1 MAEPRKDDMS
11 FDSPDLG
18 GEDFGG
24 GGRRFARFARARR
37 GVTPE
42 EPLDYKNIAY
52 LTKLLTPQGKIM
64 SRKRTGFSGQDQ
76 RQLAKAVKLARFLGL
91 LAYVG

>member
-1 MAEPRKDDMS
+1 VANPRNDS
-11 FDSPDLG
+11 FDAPDLG
-18 GEDFGG
+18 GEEFGGGG

-37 GVTPE
+37 GVKPE

-52 LTKLLTPQGKIM
+52 LSKLLTPQGKIM

-76 RQLAKAVKLARFLGL
+76 RQLARAVKLARFLGL